1 MSVTTTAP
9 RTAATLVTEPPRG
22 SRAPAQWL
30 VLAYLA
36 GDNDLEGPL
45 LDDLGEMERVGSRP
59 GSVEILAQLDRG
71 PGQAGGAGDWTNAR
85 RYYVTQAPEASRLL
99 ADLGPTNT
107 GDPGVL
113 EEFVRF
119 GARRFPARATA
130 LILLNH
136 GSGLYVPPEMNHHG
150 RAPSRS
156 RRHRRVLFHSTREH
170 LRAHAAQTRGI
181 AYDESA
187 GDCLDNLEVKRVM
200 ARAHELLGR
209 PVDLVGMDA
218 CLMTMLEVA
227 YQLREHA
234 RILVG
239 SETLEPGPGWPHD
252 AILGD
257 LTRRPEMTSAELGG
271 VVVTRYVESYQGGGQ
286 DATQSAIDLTR
297 LDDLVD
303 AVDQLAARLLRALP
317 SPRLGV
323 ALRSAWRRSLRF
335 FDDSYVDLHHL
346 ASHLARTANFRDVR
360 QACRAVQEVIAGDR
374 SPILAEAHTGS
385 GMQAARGLSLYFPP
399 FRDPSVYYRE
409 LDFARRTRW
418 ADFLDVFLGEQRSC

>member
-1 MSVTTTAP
+1 VPTTETVSRP
-9 RTAATLVTEPPRG
+9 RPAGRG
-22 SRAPAQWL
+22 LHQPAPARWL

-36 GDNDLEGPL
+36 GDNDLEGAL
-45 LDDLGEMERVGSRP
+45 VQDLGEMERVGSRQ
-59 GSVEILAQLDRG
+59 GSVEILAQLDRA
-71 PGQAGGAGDWTNAR
+71 AGAR
-85 RYYVTQAPEASRLL
+85 RYYVTRAPEPSRLL
-99 ADLGPTNT
+99 ADLGQTNT

-119 GARRFPARATA
+119 GARRFPAQATA

-136 GSGLYVPPEMNHHG
+136 GSGLYVPPEMNQHG
-150 RAPSRS
+150 RAPSRR
-156 RRHRRVLFHSTREH
+156 RRHRRVLFHTTREH
-170 LRAHAAQTRGI
+170 LSAHAAQTRGI

-187 GDCLDNLEVKRVM
+187 GDCLDNLELKRVM
-200 ARAHELLGR
+200 ARAHELLRR

-227 YQLREHA
+227 YQIRDHA

-257 LTRRPEMTSAELGG
+257 LTGRPEMMPAELAATI
-271 VVVTRYVESYQGGGQ
+271 VRRYVESYQGSGQ

-297 LDDLVD
+297 LDDLVE
-303 AVDQLAARLLRALP
+303 AVDQLAARLLKALP
-317 SPRLGV
+317 SPRLG
-323 ALRSAWRRSLRF
+323 AAIRLAWRRSLRF

-346 ASHLARTANFRDVR
+346 VSNLSRSANRREIR
-360 QACRAVQEVIAGDR
+360 QACRAVQDVIAGDR
-374 SPILAEAHTGS
+374 SPIIAEAHTGP
-385 GMQAARGLSLYFPP
+385 GMQAARGLSIYFPP
-399 FRDPSVYYRE
+399 SRDPSVYYRE

-418 ADFLDVFLGEQRSC
+418 ADFLDVFLGERRSC